1 MKSTL
6 ETFFWDYAEV
16 IVFLHILSAIV
27 WVGGM
32 IAMRY
37 AAHQSF
43 QHIENPAFRLER
55 VAQALQRL
63 FTIVAPFVIILIITA
78 VLMAVGWGFRASAV
92 DANSNVINETAMYI
106 YNIVHVKE
114 GIWMLMAMNYG
125 YMVYRLREAKR
136 ALSNNDVIDAKK
148 YLEIIGKYQVPVN
161 IILGVVALY
170 LGVVLRYSH

>member
-1 MKSTL
+1 MKSVL

-43 QHIENPAFRLER
+43 AHIENPAFRMER

-63 FTIVAPFVIILIITA
+63 FTIVAPFIIILIITA
-78 VLMAVGWGFRASAV
+78 VLMAVGWGFRAAAV
-92 DANSNVINETAMYI
+92 DASGNILNETAMYI

-125 YMVYRLREAKR
+125 YMVYRLKKAKL
-136 ALSNNDVIDAKK
+136 ALNSNDVINAKK
-148 YLEIIGKYQVPVN
+148 FLEIIGKYQVPAN
-161 IILGVVALY
+161 IFLGIVALY

>member
-6 ETFFWDYAEV
+6 EAFFWDYAEV

-43 QHIENPAFRLER
+43 AHIENPAFRLER
-55 VAQALQRL
+55 IAQALQRL
-63 FTIVAPFVIILIITA
+63 FTIVAPFIVILIITA
-78 VLMAVGWGFRASAV
+78 VIMAVGWGFRAAAI
-92 DANSNVINETAMYI
+92 DANHNVIDEAAMHL
-106 YNIVHVKE
+106 YNIVHIKE
-114 GIWMLMAMNYG
+114 GIWMLMTMDYL
-125 YMVYRLREAKR
+125 YMVFRLSRAKKSL
-136 ALSNNDVIDAKK
+136 ASNDVINAKK
-148 YLEIIGKYQVPVN
+148 YLEIIGNYLVPIN
-161 IILGVVALY
+161 IFLGVVALY